1 MCSVGWCKNIEDG
14 ENHWNHGMRK
24 PLTPPLQFFHGMVS
38 NASAKG
44 ITRIVAA
51 AICKAEEKEEQ
62 PGQDLQIF

>member
-1 MCSVGWCKNIEDG
+1 
-14 ENHWNHGMRK
+14 MRK

-44 ITRIVAA
+44 ITGIVAA
-51 AICKAEEKEEQ
+51 TICKAEEKEEQ